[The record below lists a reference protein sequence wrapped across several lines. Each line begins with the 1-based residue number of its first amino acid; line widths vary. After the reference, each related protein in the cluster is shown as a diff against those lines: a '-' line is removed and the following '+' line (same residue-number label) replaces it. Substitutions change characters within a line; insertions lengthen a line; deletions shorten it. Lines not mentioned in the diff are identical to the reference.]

1 MWRLHLERGEY
12 ASALSHAR
20 DGLQRDKI
28 YAAQAE
34 VAFTA
39 GDYARAAT
47 FYAKVSLGPP
57 NCILYLLHEQSAV
70 R

>member
-47 FYAKVSLGPP
+47 FYAKVRLGPP
-57 NCILYLLHEQSAV
+57 NGTL
-70 R
+70 